1 MPSAVSAGNF
11 PTQQPVDRS
20 AFGLSIQRDQL
31 ATKATGSALG
41 MGQRVAPDPSAL
53 FSHPMSGAQF
63 GGGSNPKATFTQT
76 PSPQEG

>member
-1 MPSAVSAGNF
+1 VPDASAGAF
-11 PTQQPVDRS
+11 PTSQPVDRS

-41 MGQRVAPDPSAL
+41 MGQRVAPDPTVL
-53 FSHPMSGAQF
+53 FSHPPMSGAQF

-76 PSPQEG
+76 PSPQE